1 MFYLAPRQQLA
12 VRLLSAVVCL
22 LLVCFEAQAQDEL
35 VPEQTVPPP
44 IKYISESERTKLDGA
59 RDEKSRARLGLE
71 LADERLLRAA
81 QLTEA
86 QSYNNASTELGIYQ
100 ALVDDVMNFLRKS
113 GKVRNKLR
121 DIYKRL
127 ELTLRGHGSRLEGIR
142 RVTPSEH
149 AIHVRTIFDHTKRAR
164 TEALNA
170 FFGDNVV
177 SDANEEEDGKVSNNK
192 VATDPP
198 PESSSKQ
205 DP

>member
-1 MFYLAPRQQLA
+1 MLYFAPKQQIA
-12 VRLLSAVVCL
+12 ARLLTALVFL
-22 LLVCFEAQAQDEL
+22 LLVCFKAQAQDEL
-35 VPEQTVPPP
+35 VPEQSIPPP
-44 IKYISESERTKLDGA
+44 IKYISESERTKLNGA

-86 QSYNNASTELGIYQ
+86 QSYDNASTELGVYQ
-100 ALVDDVMNFLRKS
+100 ALVEDVMNFLRKS

-142 RVTPSEH
+142 RITPSEH
-149 AIHVRTIFDHTKRAR
+149 AVNVRSIFDHTKRAR

-177 SDANEEEDGKVSNNK
+177 SDTNEEEDGKVSDNK
-192 VATDPP
+192 GATDSPP
-198 PESSSKQ
+198 KDSSKQ
-205 DP
+205 QP

>member
-1 MFYLAPRQQLA
+1 MFHLAPKQQFA
-12 VRLLSAVVCL
+12 ARLLSAVVCL
-22 LLVCFEAQAQDEL
+22 LLVSFEAQAQDEL
-35 VPEQTVPPP
+35 VPEQSIPPP
-44 IKYISESERTKLDGA
+44 IKYISEGERTKLNGVH
-59 RDEKSRARLGLE
+59 DEKSRARLGLE

-127 ELTLRGHGSRLEGIR
+127 ELTLRSHGPRLEGIR

-149 AIHVRTIFDHTKRAR
+149 AVHVRTIFDHTKRAR

-177 SDANEEEDGKVSNNK
+177 SDANEEDGKVSDNK
-192 VATDPP
+192 GSTDPP
-198 PESSSKQ
+198 LESSSKQ